1 MRVRDSMTRDV
12 ITVTPT
18 TPIHEVASLMANHGV
33 SGLPVL
39 DEKGSVIGIVT
50 EADLLVRQK
59 PRTRTSWWRLF
70 LDGDRMARE
79 FQRAVGTTAG
89 EVMTREVIS
98 IGPDLPI
105 EAAAAILHD
114 QKIRRVPVVTKGA
127 LVGILSRGDLVKAL
141 AAGAASVMVGSMLA
155 GTEESPGESFL
166 LEGRRF
172 KVIRGMGSL
181 SAMEEGSADR
191 YFQEGEVSPSKLVP
205 EGIEGRV
212 PYRGPVSDVIF
223 QMIGGLR
230 SGMGYCGV
238 RSIGELRS
246 ETEFLRITSAGLRE
260 SHPHDVVV
268 TREAP
273 NYSL

>member
-12 ITVTPT
+12 ITVAPT

-39 DEKGSVIGIVT
+39 DEKGSVVGIVT

-89 EVMTREVIS
+89 EVMTREVIG

-105 EAAAAILHD
+105 EAAAAILHE
-114 QKIRRVPVVTKGA
+114 QKIRRVPVVADGA

-141 AAGAASVMVGSMLA
+141 AGAPPRIAAPTTDARLVEAMQGCMAAEPWVPRTVVVEAVAGVLTLWGLV
-155 GTEESPGESFL
+155 GTEAERAA
-166 LEGRRF
+166 LET
-172 KVIRGMGSL
+172 M
-181 SAMEEGSADR
+181 A
-191 YFQEGEVSPSKLVP
+191 
-205 EGIEGRV
+205 
-212 PYRGPVSDVIF
+212 
-223 QMIGGLR
+223 R
-230 SGMGYCGV
+230 SIPGV
-238 RSIGELRS
+238 RGADNQLVVH
-246 ETEFLRITSAGLRE
+246 SALPSGL
-260 SHPHDVVV
+260 
-268 TREAP
+268 
-273 NYSL
+273 

>member
-105 EAAAAILHD
+105 EAAAAILHE
-114 QKIRRVPVVTKGA
+114 QKIRRVPVVTDGA

-141 AAGAASVMVGSMLA
+141 AGAPPRTAAPASDARLVEAMRACIAAEPWVPRTLVVEVVAGVLTLWGLVSTQAEHSA
-155 GTEESPGESFL
+155 
-166 LEGRRF
+166 LET
-172 KVIRGMGSL
+172 M
-181 SAMEEGSADR
+181 A
-191 YFQEGEVSPSKLVP
+191 
-205 EGIEGRV
+205 
-212 PYRGPVSDVIF
+212 
-223 QMIGGLR
+223 R
-230 SGMGYCGV
+230 SIPGV
-238 RSIGELRS
+238 RGVDNQLVVH
-246 ETEFLRITSAGLRE
+246 SALPSGL
-260 SHPHDVVV
+260 
-268 TREAP
+268 
-273 NYSL
+273 

>member
-12 ITVTPT
+12 ITVTPA

-39 DEKGSVIGIVT
+39 DEKGAVVGIVT
-50 EADLLVRQK
+50 EADLLVQQK

-70 LDGDRMARE
+70 VDGDRMARE

-114 QKIRRVPVVTKGA
+114 RKIRRVPVVTKGA

-141 AAGAASVMVGSMLA
+141 AGAPPRTAAPASDARLVEAMRACIAAEPWVPRTLVVEAVAGVLTLWGLVRTQAEHSA
-155 GTEESPGESFL
+155 
-166 LEGRRF
+166 LET
-172 KVIRGMGSL
+172 M
-181 SAMEEGSADR
+181 A
-191 YFQEGEVSPSKLVP
+191 
-205 EGIEGRV
+205 
-212 PYRGPVSDVIF
+212 
-223 QMIGGLR
+223 R
-230 SGMGYCGV
+230 SIPGV
-238 RSIGELRS
+238 REVDNQLVVQ
-246 ETEFLRITSAGLRE
+246 SALPSGL
-260 SHPHDVVV
+260 
-268 TREAP
+268 
-273 NYSL
+273 

>member
-39 DEKGSVIGIVT
+39 DEKGSVVGIVT

-141 AAGAASVMVGSMLA
+141 AGAPPRTPAPASDARLVEAMRACIAAEPWVPRTLVVEAVAGVLTLWGLVGTQAEHSA
-155 GTEESPGESFL
+155 
-166 LEGRRF
+166 LET
-172 KVIRGMGSL
+172 M
-181 SAMEEGSADR
+181 A
-191 YFQEGEVSPSKLVP
+191 
-205 EGIEGRV
+205 
-212 PYRGPVSDVIF
+212 
-223 QMIGGLR
+223 R
-230 SGMGYCGV
+230 SIPGV
-238 RSIGELRS
+238 RGVDNQLVVH
-246 ETEFLRITSAGLRE
+246 SALPSGL
-260 SHPHDVVV
+260 
-268 TREAP
+268 
-273 NYSL
+273 

>member
-12 ITVTPT
+12 ITVTPA

-39 DEKGSVIGIVT
+39 DEKGAVVGIVT
-50 EADLLVRQK
+50 EADLLLHQK
-59 PRTRTSWWRLF
+59 PRTRASWWRLF
-70 LDGDRMARE
+70 VDGDRMARE

-141 AAGAASVMVGSMLA
+141 AGAPPRTAAPASDARLVEAMRACIAAEPWVPRTIVVEAIAGVLTLWGLVSTQAEHSA
-155 GTEESPGESFL
+155 
-166 LEGRRF
+166 LET
-172 KVIRGMGSL
+172 M
-181 SAMEEGSADR
+181 A
-191 YFQEGEVSPSKLVP
+191 
-205 EGIEGRV
+205 
-212 PYRGPVSDVIF
+212 
-223 QMIGGLR
+223 R
-230 SGMGYCGV
+230 SIPGV
-238 RSIGELRS
+238 RGVDNQLVVQ
-246 ETEFLRITSAGLRE
+246 SALPSGL
-260 SHPHDVVV
+260 
-268 TREAP
+268 
-273 NYSL
+273 